1 MPVKEDLDVYARKEV
16 TKLTGLPKITDDEL
30 RKHNNEYGLWVALYG
45 KVFDLTNF
53 YMDHPGGW
61 DVIEECAGKEC
72 TERFEEGEHMPES
85 IRDLKQYYI
94 GDYEGKK
101 QTLKEKKEEQAKE

>member
-1 MPVKEDLDVYARKEV
+1 MSAEKDLDVYARKEIG
-16 TKLTGLPKITDDEL
+16 KLTGLAKITDADL

-61 DVIEECAGKEC
+61 EVIEEWAGKEC
-72 TERFEEGEHMPES
+72 TDKFEEGDHMPES
-85 IRDLKQYYI
+85 IRDLK
-94 GDYEGKK
+94 
-101 QTLKEKKEEQAKE
+101 